1 MAELRT
7 ERRGILSI
15 GRTLLE
21 ETQTLVRQEIQLAKQ
36 EMVEKIVRDLKAAA
50 FILVSGLVIGL
61 AFFVFIFMEVTD
73 FFTWLTG
80 NHLWLGLL
88 ITWLIFTLV
97 FAAVALIAVRRLTVP
112 KPERTIETLRE
123 DLAWLKQQLRRSGR

>member
-88 ITWLIFTLV
+88 ITWFIFTLV

-123 DLAWLKQQLRRSGR
+123 DLAWLKQQLRRSRR

>member
-88 ITWLIFTLV
+88 ITWFIFTLV
-97 FAAVALIAVRRLTVP
+97 FAAVALIAVHRLTVP

>member
-1 MAELRT
+1 MAEVRT

-36 EMVEKIVRDLKAAA
+36 ELTEKIVRDLKAVAML
-50 FILVSGLVIGL
+50 LVAGLTIGL
-61 AFFVFIFMEVTD
+61 AFFLLIFMEITD

-88 ITWLIFTLV
+88 ITFFIYLIV
-97 FAAVALIAVRRLTVP
+97 FGLLALFGFRRLVVP